1 MKTIQLTSTQALN
14 AINFFLKELKCW
26 QWFRSPNWIWSYIY
40 NAYGSK
46 VGTLQRQTRMTDIT
60 ESDEIDFADQYCY
73 RLVSFDKTTIYAN
86 YPIYNDEKKEWMF
99 INEKHII
106 QN

>member
-1 MKTIQLTSTQALN
+1 
-14 AINFFLKELKCW
+14 
-26 QWFRSPNWIWSYIY
+26 
-40 NAYGSK
+40 
-46 VGTLQRQTRMTDIT
+46 MTDIT

-73 RLVSFDKTTIYAN
+73 KLVSFDKTTIYAN